1 MAMNVKF
8 LKGVKKSL
16 PTTRDSNTLYFVT
29 DEGALYL
36 GATLIGAN
44 FTSAIEAAN
53 AAIKAINDHGYVNST
68 EVGTAIGT
76 ALESYYTK
84 TQIDNKIGT
93 LKIGD
98 TNYDSVVD
106 YVVAKTTGI
115 ATDAVVAQK
124 ADKTKPTKSNA
135 IAILDYDTG
144 NLKDSGTT
152 LTEVIQT
159 AATNTMNQIG
169 ALNADKSSAAV
180 EAGKGIQVT
189 VKEAAGKLTEVS
201 VSGNYDNKYDAL
213 GAAAAVLG
221 NSNDAATANTVY
233 GAKAAAAAAQSD
245 ATVAKTK
252 IETFLG
258 TITPDG
264 SQDIIDTLA
273 EINSYV
279 GEHGEEFAALS
290 ERVTKVENGSTVV
303 AKANAD
309 KDGNEFS
316 ATYAKTADISTALS
330 NGQTAYGWGNHAEAG
345 YVVESSSAFAQK
357 VDKVAGATVGNI
369 VVFSTASGSQK
380 DSGKSLSDFATAAQ
394 GSTADSALQE
404 VTIAGT
410 KLTKANNTISATEI
424 SEAIKLTGGA
434 DSFDARLG
442 EAKGMAEA
450 AQSMATNNATNLS
463 TNYKTWTDTQTAIQG
478 ATTNTVKDCVDAINT
493 MNGQVGST
501 IGTVENIVS
510 QLTWGSF

>member
-8 LKGVKKSL
+8 LKGVEKSL
-16 PTTRDSNTLYFVT
+16 PTSRDSNTLYFVT

-53 AAIKAINDHGYVNST
+53 AAIKVINDHGYVNST

-84 TQIDNKIGT
+84 TQIDSKIGT

-98 TNYDSVVD
+98 TSYDTVVE
-106 YVVAKTTGI
+106 YVTAKTTGI
-115 ATDAVVAQK
+115 ATDAVVAEK
-124 ADKTKPTKSNA
+124 ADKIKPVKSDA
-135 IAILDYDTG
+135 IAVLDYNTG
-144 NLKDSGTT
+144 NLKDGGQTIT
-152 LTEVIQT
+152 DVIQT
-159 AATNTMNQIG
+159 AQSNTLYQING
-169 ALNADKSSAAV
+169 LNAEKSSAAV

-189 VKEAAGKLTEVS
+189 VKESAGKLTEVS
-201 VSGNYDNKYDAL
+201 VSGNYDNKYDAV

-245 ATVAKTK
+245 ATIAKTK

-258 TITPDG
+258 TVTPDG

-290 ERVTKVENGSTVV
+290 ERVTKVENGTTVV

-316 ATYAKTADISTALS
+316 ATYAKKAELGDLADKDEADLGLDKYMTTEAHNTFVSGNAVLQSGITATKVGEYDTVVTTVNTNKEVWDKAGTAVQS
-330 NGQTAYGWGNHAEAG
+330 
-345 YVVESSSAFAQK
+345 VVEGSANGTVS
-357 VDKVAGATVGNI
+357 VDGTDVAVHGLGSAAYTD
-369 VVFSTASGSQK
+369 ASAY
-380 DSGKSLSDFATAAQ
+380 DA
-394 GSTADSALQE
+394 
-404 VTIAGT
+404 AGT
-410 KLTKANNTISATEI
+410 AELLVGISASVENGP
-424 SEAIKLTGGA
+424 TGVYA
-434 DSFDARLG
+434 
-442 EAKGMAEA
+442 
-450 AQSMATNNATNLS
+450 
-463 TNYKTWTDTQTAIQG
+463 AIQG
-478 ATTNTVKDCVDAINT
+478 ATTNTVKDCVDSIN
-493 MNGQVGST
+493 
-501 IGTVENIVS
+501 NIVT
-510 QLTWGSF
+510 QLTWGTF